1 MLQKNIYFTELC
13 RKYEIM
19 LKIITSMSQLN
30 TDQLMAVYVESNRE
44 NAEEFFSD
52 LNVEAQTEMAE
63 REFLDYLREDFFS
76 QKGAF
81 YAVWVEDGVYKAAL
95 RLEPYK
101 DGYLI
106 EALETAPDERRKG
119 YASKLI
125 TEVLPF
131 LRSKNI
137 GKVYSHV
144 GKHNVASLR
153 VHIKCGFQRTAES
166 ATYIDGTVTQ
176 NSCTLS
182 CILI

>member
-1 MLQKNIYFTELC
+1 
-13 RKYEIM
+13 M

-44 NAEEFFSD
+44 NAEEFFPN
-52 LNVEAQTEMAE
+52 LNAEVQIEMAE
-63 REFLDYLREDFFS
+63 REFLDYLREDFFC

-81 YAVWVEDGVYKAAL
+81 YAVWIEDCAYKTAL
-95 RLEPYK
+95 RLEPYN

-119 YASKLI
+119 YASQLI
-125 TEVLPF
+125 TEALSF

-144 GKHNVASLR
+144 CKRNLASLR
-153 VHIKCGFQRTAES
+153 LHIKCGFQRIAES

-182 CILI
+182 CILIQ